1 DFFLL
6 SSKKSI
12 FACNVSEG
20 DLADALKNPDDH
32 PMVAQVRKYAAETQ
46 GAEATILSAQIEEE
60 LSELSPE
67 DATEFLQEMG
77 VSDSGASNLIKSVYN
92 LLGLRTYLTT
102 GVQETRAWTIFA
114 GDKAPAAAGV
124 IHTDFE
130 KQFIR
135 AEVIHYDDY
144 VKYKTVAA
152 AREGNPKL
160 KEFDTSCFDGRYITG
175 TVNEAYLHDIGE
187 ARNDKAKQQRSEE
200 HQELALDHG

>member
-1 DFFLL
+1 MTEKEQVLLNEFFLL

-12 FACNVSEG
+12 FACNVAE
-20 DLADALKNPDDH
+20 DELADAISNPDGH
-32 PMVAQVRKYAAETQ
+32 EMVAKVRKYASETQ
-46 GAEATILSAQIEEE
+46 GAEAVVLSAQIEEE

-67 DATEFLQEMG
+67 EAKEFLTDMG
-77 VSDSGASNLIKSVYN
+77 IADSGASELIKGVYD

-102 GVQETRAWTIFA
+102 GEQETRAWTITA
-114 GDKAPAAAGV
+114 GDKAPVAAGV

-152 AREGNPKL
+152 AREAGVL
-160 KEFDTSCFDGRYITG
+160 RAEGKEYEVKDGDVINFLTG
-175 TVNEAYLHDIGE
+175 A
-187 ARNDKAKQQRSEE
+187 
-200 HQELALDHG
+200 